1 MNYKIL
7 LVLSAFLLMTSLIVI
22 GCTRSVASVDNDQP
36 MPAPTLQ
43 PDDGMPQRTQ
53 RAKASSDEKYKG
65 EKITKTKA
73 EWRKELTA
81 EEFYVLREKGTERAY
96 TGEYTDNKTE
106 GDYYCA
112 ACHLKLFSSKA
123 KYDSETGW
131 ASFYKPAAASH
142 VLEETD
148 STLGMTR
155 TEVLCKRCN
164 SHLGHIFDD
173 GPQPTGLRYCINSVA
188 LDFEKK

>member
-7 LVLSAFLLMTSLIVI
+7 SVLSALLLTASLIVI
-22 GCTRSVASVDNDQP
+22 GCTRSAASVDNNQP
-36 MPAPTLQ
+36 IPAPTVQ
-43 PDDGMPQRTQ
+43 PDDKKQKSKT
-53 RAKASSDEKYKG
+53 ASDEKFDGK
-65 EKITKTKA
+65 KITKTEA
-73 EWRKELTA
+73 EWREELTA
-81 EEFYVLREKGTERAY
+81 EEFYVLREKGTERPY
-96 TGEYTDNKTE
+96 TGEYTDNKAS

-123 KYDSETGW
+123 KYDSNTGW
-131 ASFYKPAAASH
+131 ASFYKPVAASH
-142 VLEETD
+142 IIEESD
-148 STLGMTR
+148 NTLGMTR

-164 SHLGHIFDD
+164 SHLGHVFDD

>member
-7 LVLSAFLLMTSLIVI
+7 LALSVVLLTASLVVL
-22 GCTRSVASVDNDQP
+22 GCTRSDASVDDKQP
-36 MPAPTLQ
+36 QPAPTRQ
-43 PDDGMPQRTQ
+43 PDDRKQNSKT
-53 RAKASSDEKYKG
+53 ASDDKYDG
-65 EKITKTKA
+65 EKITKTEA
-73 EWRKELTA
+73 EWREELTA

-96 TGEYTDNKTE
+96 TGEYTDNKAK

-112 ACHLKLFSSKA
+112 ACHLKLFSSQA

-131 ASFYKPAAASH
+131 ASFYKPVAASH
-142 VLEETD
+142 IIEEAD
-148 STLGMTR
+148 NTLGMTR